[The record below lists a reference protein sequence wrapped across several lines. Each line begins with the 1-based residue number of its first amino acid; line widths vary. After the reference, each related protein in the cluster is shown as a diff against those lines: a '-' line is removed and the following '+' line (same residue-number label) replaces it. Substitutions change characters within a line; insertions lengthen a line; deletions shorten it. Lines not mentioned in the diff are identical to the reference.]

1 MVDEI
6 SKNNVIIQRM
16 IRENLALSRE
26 TYLNIF
32 YEGDIPHPWSDK
44 YEAILPP
51 VFRLDLSA
59 QREALQSLS
68 ESIGL
73 AYNGEVPS

>member
-1 MVDEI
+1 MDEI

-26 TYLNIF
+26 TYLEIF
-32 YEGDIPHPWSDK
+32 YEGDIPHPWTDK
-44 YEAILPP
+44 HEAILPP
-51 VFRLDLSA
+51 VFRFDLSE
-59 QREALQSLS
+59 QREALKSLS

>member
-1 MVDEI
+1 MDEI

-26 TYLNIF
+26 TYLDIF
-32 YEGDIPHPWSDK
+32 YEGDIPHPWTDK
-44 YEAILPP
+44 HEAILPP
-51 VFRLDLSA
+51 VFRLDLTA
-59 QREALQSLS
+59 QREALKSLS